1 MADRPYQIEDT
12 EQIIANYELGL
23 STQLV
28 VQATGLGKTRMMAKI
43 RYVMKRCGL
52 KGKILV
58 IVDRVELAE
67 QTREEFLTEDPTL
80 KVGLEQA
87 ENYALEDCDVIVIS
101 VQTVGTATQ
110 DAQGDP
116 VYSDRLK
123 RFNPKDFS
131 SVLVDETHKA
141 SVNTFRSV
149 LMYIGA
155 HKGYTKTYRPELL
168 VVGFTAT
175 PNRTD
180 DQGMEEFYEVV
191 SANRDIVWGI
201 ENNWLTDVKGYRVST
216 YIDLDKHDLGT
227 HEGSYGKDFS
237 KVALQ
242 KAIDIPARNELIIQ
256 KYIELGEGM
265 SGVFFCVDTE
275 HARNMLEAARKFG
288 LKADIVIGTT
298 QKDKRKQVFADHKS
312 GAIKVLTGCGVFVE
326 GWNNPRAA
334 VACMC
339 RPTKSK
345 RFYIQAIGRV
355 LRHFPS
361 PEALA
366 DMRQRGE
373 TPEWIKPYAI
383 VIDFCDLTAKHSV
396 VGLGSV
402 FGMGSKFQFNGKLV
416 KGEAKRFE
424 QELCKLDEKK
434 RQQVQEHEVSDI
446 EELKSVIEKVDLLKP
461 PTVAESTKSY
471 TDLEWVEQKT
481 RNGTRLQLAL
491 PGNEVIYIEPDSI
504 GTHDVIRSHNGLLE
518 KVYTEYGVNTLKGAV
533 QWAEKNCIP
542 MDQRDLLSA
551 EAKWKQKRPS
561 PQQIN
566 YLGSLRKDMMR
577 KFSGN
582 REQFAAWVK
591 QNYSQGQVSLLI
603 NEALGK
609 R

>member
-1 MADRPYQIEDT
+1 MPDRPYQIEDT
-12 EQIIANYELGL
+12 EQIIANYQFGL

-43 RYVMKRCGL
+43 RYVLERCGL

-67 QTREEFLTEDPTL
+67 QTREEFLAEDPTL
-80 KVGLEQA
+80 KIGLEQA
-87 ENYALEDCDVIVIS
+87 ENYALQDCDVIIVS
-101 VQTVGTATQ
+101 VQTVGTAVV
-110 DAQGDP
+110 DNFGDP
-116 VYSDRLK
+116 VYSDRLR
-123 RFNPKDFS
+123 RFTPKDFAA
-131 SVLVDETHKA
+131 VLVDETHKA

-149 LMYIGA
+149 LMYMGA

-180 DQGMEEFYEVV
+180 DQGMEEFYDVV

-216 YIDLDKHDLGT
+216 YIDLDKHDI
-227 HEGSYGKDFS
+227 GSHDGRYGADFS
-237 KVALQ
+237 KTALQ

-265 SGVFFCVDTE
+265 SGVFFCVDTQ
-275 HARNMLEAARKFG
+275 HARNMLLAARKFG
-288 LKADIVIGTT
+288 LNADIVIGTT
-298 QKDKRKQVFADHKS
+298 GKDKRKQVFSDHKR
-312 GAIKVLTGCGVFVE
+312 GALQVLTGCGVFVE

-366 DMRQRGE
+366 EMRATGIV
-373 TPEWIKPYAI
+373 PEWIKPYAI

-416 KGEAKRFE
+416 KGEAKKFQ

-434 RQQVQEHEVSDI
+434 RQQVDQHEVSDI
-446 EELKSVIEKVDLLKP
+446 EELKALIEKVDLLKP
-461 PTVAESTKSY
+461 PAAAEYTKEY
-471 TDLEWVEQKT
+471 TDIEWVEQKS
-481 RNGTRLQLAL
+481 RHGKRLEIAL
-491 PGNEVIYIEPDSI
+491 PGNEVIYIEPTST
-504 GTHDVIRSHNGLLE
+504 GTFDIVRSHNGLLE
-518 KVYTEYGVNTLKGAV
+518 KVETKYNLKDAV
-533 QWAEKNCIP
+533 QWAEKECIP
-542 MDQRDLLSA
+542 IDQRDLLSA

-561 PQQIN
+561 PQQIQ
-566 YLGSLRKDMMR
+566 YLGNLRKDMMR

-582 REQFAAWVK
+582 RELFAAWVK

-603 NEALGK
+603 NECLGK
-609 R
+609 KG